1 MFGDTLLESSS
12 TARRRKR
19 WPMATAFTMEA
30 LIAGI
35 LVIVPLLSTGA
46 IPISARTT
54 KPVPLPIT
62 LEPVRQITDRTPRP
76 PGPTRSVPGQP
87 EVVLVSDNASRLT
100 WPSNRITTTNPDEVK
115 PPGHGTDIGNEN
127 NLPGDLFT
135 TGPNTHANVRLGP
148 KRVVSQ
154 LTEAQLLNK
163 VEPVYPRIAV
173 LSGVQGQVLL
183 HAIIARNGTIQSLNV
198 ISGPPLL
205 IRAATEAVSQWRYRP
220 YVLNGEAV
228 EVETFITV
236 NFKKDGR

>member
-19 WPMATAFTMEA
+19 WPMATAFTLEA

-35 LVIVPLLSTGA
+35 LVIVPLLSTGV

-54 KPVPLPIT
+54 RPVPLKPVT
-62 LEPVRQITDRTPRP
+62 LEPVRQITDHTPRP
-76 PGPTRSVPGQP
+76 AGPARSAPSQP
-87 EVVLVSDNASRLT
+87 VVILVSDNPNRLH
-100 WPSNRITTTNPDEVK
+100 WPSDRRTTTNPDEER
-115 PPGHGTDIGNEN
+115 PPVPGAGGESNNHTDNLLPTGPATGTD
-127 NLPGDLFT
+127 
-135 TGPNTHANVRLGP
+135 VRLGP

-163 VEPVYPRIAV
+163 VEPVYPRPAILA
-173 LSGVQGQVLL
+173 GIQGQVKL
-183 HAIIARNGTIQSLNV
+183 HAIIARNGTIQSLNA

-236 NFKKDGR
+236 NFRKDGR

>member
-12 TARRRKR
+12 TSRRRKR
-19 WPMATAFTMEA
+19 WPMATAFTLEA

-35 LVIVPLLSTGA
+35 LVIVPLLSTGV

-54 KPVPLPIT
+54 RPVPLKPVT
-62 LEPVRQITDRTPRP
+62 LEPVRQITDRTPKP
-76 PGPTRSVPGQP
+76 SGPARSAPSQP
-87 EVVLVSDNASRLT
+87 EVVLVSDNASKLT
-100 WPSNRITTTNPDEVK
+100 WPRDRITTTDPDDVK
-115 PPGHGTDIGNEN
+115 PPVPGPGKEPN
-127 NLPGDLFT
+127 NLPGNLPPN
-135 TGPNTHANVRLGP
+135 GPGTNTNVKLGP
-148 KRVVSQ
+148 KRIVSQ

-163 VEPVYPRIAV
+163 VEPVYPRPAILA
-173 LSGVQGQVLL
+173 GVQGQVQL

-198 ISGPPLL
+198 ISGHPLL

-236 NFKKDGR
+236 NFRKDGR